1 MTRLA
6 VLVFGLMLSN
16 SAFAQ
21 TAEGD
26 NGRYT
31 MTQVGVDVLRL
42 DTRTGQVSQCTKVTA
57 GWTCTAVPDERAA
70 LEKEIARLQSEL
82 IDSRKRSA
90 DPKAQPPVAQ
100 KRDDL
105 KLPSDAEL
113 DQVMS
118 FVEKVWKRLIDMV
131 QGMQKEVE
139 KKT

>member
-1 MTRLA
+1 MVRLMA
-6 VLVFGLMLSN
+6 LSLGLMLST
-16 SAFAQ
+16 SVLAQ
-21 TAEGD
+21 EAE

-42 DTRTGQVSQCTKVTA
+42 DTRTGQVSQCAKMAA

-82 IDSRKRSA
+82 LDLRKRAA
-90 DPKAQPPVAQ
+90 DPKAVPPVAR

-105 KLPSDAEL
+105 NLPSDAEL
-113 DQVMS
+113 DRVMT

-131 QGMQKEVE
+131 QGMQKDVE